1 MKREMWIALGAGIV
15 ALILAYVFFAYVPL
29 AKRLR
34 QERAR
39 LAVAEKVWEEAK
51 QTAARFE
58 EYQDRAAR
66 TQMAVQRLEERIP
79 ARKQVPELIR
89 DITRAAAECNL
100 KDFQF
105 TPQPLVANSDV
116 WEQPVKISA
125 TCSYHALGVFL
136 QKVACLPRL
145 AAARDLKLTGKDKTG
160 KSESILAEFTL
171 VTYVQ
176 RTK

>member
-1 MKREMWIALGAGIV
+1 MKRETWIALGATV
-15 ALILAYVFFAYVPL
+15 LALLLTYVFFAYMPL
-29 AKRLR
+29 SRKLHR
-34 QERAR
+34 ERALLTVKER
-39 LAVAEKVWEEAK
+39 TLAEVK
-51 QTAARFE
+51 QTVARFE

-89 DITRAAAECNL
+89 DITRAATECNL

-105 TPQPLVANSDV
+105 TPQPLAPSGDV

-125 TCSYHALGVFL
+125 VCSYHALGAFL
-136 QKVACLPRL
+136 YKVACQPRL
-145 AAARDLKLTGKDKTG
+145 VTARDLKLTGNDKTG

-171 VTYVQ
+171 VTYVS
-176 RTK
+176 RNK

>member
-1 MKREMWIALGAGIV
+1 VKRETWIILGTSLLALM
-15 ALILAYVFFAYVPL
+15 LAYVFLAYLPL
-29 AKRLR
+29 ARHLQR
-34 QERAR
+34 ERALLLVKER
-39 LAVAEKVWEEAK
+39 VLEEAR
-51 QTAARFE
+51 QTAARYE

-66 TQMAVQRLEERIP
+66 TQMAVQHLEERIP
-79 ARKQVPELIR
+79 ASKQVPELIR

-105 TPQPLVANSDV
+105 TPQPLVPRADY

-125 TCSYHALGVFL
+125 TCSYHALGSFL
-136 QKVACLPRL
+136 DKVSGLPRL

-171 VTYVQ
+171 VTYVL
-176 RTK
+176 RTR